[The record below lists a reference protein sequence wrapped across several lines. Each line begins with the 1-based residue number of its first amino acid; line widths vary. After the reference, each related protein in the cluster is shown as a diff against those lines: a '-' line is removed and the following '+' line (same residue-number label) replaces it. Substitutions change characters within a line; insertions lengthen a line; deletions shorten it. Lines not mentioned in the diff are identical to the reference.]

1 MLICAFCLCIVTCII
16 GLLTSAHSK
25 TCHWIPMS
33 MLYFGNS
40 CHCFPLSYRLI
51 SLRASES
58 IGQPSMMNGRRR
70 RHIKTTNNPFRV
82 RVNNS
87 SNISHYSYARKILLS
102 FCSVYL
108 QFFAC
113 ARRLLLYTLYTLT
126 FTVYCTLWL
135 LMYSVHADFHCI
147 PTIRTDF
154 YCTLN
159 QEIID
164 STRTEIFAK
173 EPKLV
178 KLFRELNSIVVR
190 CQKKFHWLFF
200 LFL

>member
-87 SNISHYSYARKILLS
+87 SNISHYLHVRKTLLN
-102 FCSVYL
+102 FHSVYL
-108 QFFAC
+108 QFSAC
-113 ARRLLLYTLYTLT
+113 VHLLSLYTVHPDFHCILYTLT
-126 FTVYCTLWL
+126 FTVYCT
-135 LMYSVHADFHCI
+135 
-147 PTIRTDF
+147 P
-154 YCTLN
+154 
-159 QEIID
+159 
-164 STRTEIFAK
+164 
-173 EPKLV
+173 
-178 KLFRELNSIVVR
+178 
-190 CQKKFHWLFF
+190 
-200 LFL
+200 